1 MKLTGKKLQDYL
13 DLTNHFRFQLF
24 PCTYSRE
31 HRLVKRPMIAIVN
44 TDTGVTVQL
53 TTIADVAI
61 YLNDTS
67 EFTTHKQDIFT
78 IIQLLNYI
86 FIDHAEKYRICDLR
100 DITLDM
106 LQDFIYDYCNTLM
119 PDGRYPTKRTIFSH
133 RSTVC
138 HFAYRLCE
146 KYEMRSLKK
155 EDIMHVR
162 SYTDSNYRVKSMI
175 EYHINVI
182 SHEQEI
188 ELKHLWRDMPAELIP
203 KLIRTAQIY
212 DPEMVLAITLG
223 YRAGL
228 REGEI
233 CSIRDEGSLF
243 GKSILCDKLMGEC
256 RGITIDLTKDFILRP
271 DGVETGNIKRK
282 RRQVTYNKY
291 VHEIYEAYRKHREI
305 ISNKPRRDTLPLF
318 VNRKKNRSTG
328 YYEAMTTEGY
338 HKRMNALMKRLLPQ
352 LATDPNP
359 VMQQFYLEMLGH
371 SWGAHSLRHLFTVNL
386 VVYENVDLPTL
397 KLLRGDKS
405 DEAAE
410 AYLRNKGL
418 LRNKLTETVARLFDQ
433 IILEDET
440 E

>member
-1 MKLTGKKLQDYL
+1 MKLSGKKLNDYL
-13 DLTNHFRFQLF
+13 NLTKHFRFQLF
-24 PCTYSRE
+24 PCTYSQE
-31 HRLVKRPMIAIVN
+31 HRLIKRPMISIVN
-44 TDTGVTVQL
+44 TDTEMTFRL
-53 TTIADVAI
+53 TTIADAAI
-61 YLNDTS
+61 YLNDIN
-67 EFTTHKQDIFT
+67 EFTTHKQDIYT

-119 PDGRYPTKRTIFSH
+119 PDGRYPTRRTIFSH
-133 RSTVC
+133 RAIVC
-138 HFAYRLCE
+138 QFAYRLCK
-146 KYEMRSLKK
+146 KYEMRSLKQK
-155 EDIMHVR
+155 DIMHIH
-162 SYTDSNYRVKSMI
+162 SYTDSNYRVKSAI

-182 SHEQEI
+182 VHEQQI
-188 ELKHLWRDMPAELIP
+188 ELKHLWRDMPPELIP

-233 CSIRDEGSLF
+233 CSLRDEGSLF
-243 GKSILCDKLMGEC
+243 GKSILCDKLIGEC
-256 RGITIDLTKDFILRP
+256 RNIMIDLTENPILRP
-271 DGVETGNIKRK
+271 DGVETGSIKRK
-282 RRQVTYNKY
+282 RRQALYSKY
-291 VHEIYEAYRKHREI
+291 VPEIYEAYQKPREI
-305 ISNKPRRDTLPLF
+305 ISSKPRRDTLPLF
-318 VNRKKNRSTG
+318 VNRKKNRGTG
-328 YYEAMTTEGY
+328 YYEAMTTDSY
-338 HKRMNALMKRLLPQ
+338 HKRMNSLMKKLLPQ

-359 VMQQFYLEMLGH
+359 IMQQFYLEMLGH

-405 DEAAE
+405 NEAAE
-410 AYLRNKGL
+410 TYLRNKGL
-418 LRNKLTETVARLFDQ
+418 LRNKLTETVAQLFDQ
-433 IILEDET
+433 IISEDET